1 MTKRKLTAAKVTRAR
16 ASGVRTALM
25 LSAGALAL
33 VAAAPA
39 LAQVPGVDAL
49 PGGGQ
54 VVGGAGT
61 IHDPTGSH
69 LQIDQTSDRL
79 LINWDSFD
87 IGQDASV
94 DFFQQNGPQ
103 SIAVNRVI
111 GSGAAPSLIFGELS
125 ADGTVVVING
135 NGVVFGGT
143 ANVDVGRLVA
153 TTSDVNGQ
161 TFMDSGSLQFS
172 GLSSDAGAISILS
185 GANISVADAGLAAFV
200 APRVSNAGVI
210 TARGG
215 RVVLA
220 SGVDYTL
227 DLAGDGLIE
236 FSLGADSPLVT
247 QAGEI
252 LARGGLVQISAA
264 AAAGLVSDVIN
275 VSGEITVTSIDLDH
289 GVIVLS
295 AGEGDGGGI
304 NVSSELAISGD
315 IEVEGRR
322 IHGAGD
328 IEVNDGRLVLSVNA
342 GGADTT
348 GETLIADALG
358 VVGGVHGGTTLN
370 LGSGFYA
377 GGANVTASNV
387 TIDGDGV
394 ATIVVDGTPLAGLTI
409 SGDSV
414 TVRNLSIDGPVLG
427 DHREINWAAEPSTV
441 GIVVN
446 NGAENATIT
455 GNEITS
461 IRTGIRLHG
470 GGNAGA
476 EISGN
481 FIENTKGAILVQYT
495 DGAGIDIFGN
505 SQGPL
510 GNEWG
515 VVLNL
520 NTGTPLNQHAT
531 TGAQANIMALSDG
544 NNGMTVMD
552 RAYAWSNRSHV
563 FVDDDSTV
571 TPADDFGYGNGLGN
585 ERQALHTVQ
594 AGVIAVAA
602 GGHVNILA
610 GDYAGLVSIDK
621 SVTLAGVGVEATRL
635 TGGISLSNT
644 AFSDL
649 TLRDFTLSGDGGGNA
664 LVRNGR
670 VTNLTVDGVRFDG
683 EAVAGRH
690 GFAGGQ
696 FGGAIS
702 ITNSEFLNIRG
713 WSAFDTSTG
722 GTATAITSA
731 VFSGNVLDGTVGHVA
746 FRQATPTAH
755 VLISDNTVGNVGDT
769 TDLSSGIF
777 KVFGA
782 ATVDFTGNNITGVG
796 ASPTKSTAGVNDGAA
811 LLVRGVGTLNITDN
825 RFTDNQ
831 QAFLVGAGNALP
843 TVTNITGNTFTN
855 NARDIFLPA
864 STGGTINFGAGN
876 NFVSGADTVAHLT
889 WVGAAGLDMTGVMFD
904 GALGSA
910 MSDAALFA
918 LEDRIHHGTDQ
929 AGAGLV
935 RVREGQLYV
944 TQSSGS
950 IQRGVNLAA
959 AGDTVNVGAG
969 SFSDRAIILNRSL
982 TLRGAQAGAAAATG
996 DGAAGTGDRGGETVL
1011 TGAGSSVFRVTAG
1024 DVTIDGFTFTGGGGR
1039 VIDTSVTAHGLSIVN
1054 NIFDT
1059 ASGHASNGVVY
1070 LVGSANDAL
1079 IANNLFT
1086 GNGGA
1091 GYLWLGG
1098 AAGDGLSGLTVRNND
1113 FSGVSDRGIFQGGQ
1127 SFSGFELSGNYFGSG
1142 LLTGVNMGHLINP
1155 LIQGNHFDG
1164 VGYAAMQIGVIGG
1177 GTIRDNLVDGAGVTG
1192 YDFGAY
1198 TAAYGIHI
1206 WGGAYGTPTSEG
1218 LVIEDNTV
1226 LNYAGGGADDRF
1238 VGIYITAD
1246 AGPDIQILGNT
1257 LSGNSIGL
1265 WSASAAPG
1273 LNLSENI
1280 FTVDVGGRA
1289 IRNSGSATIDL
1300 TGGANLIN
1308 GVNTDQ
1314 ASLAQQFGIEDMI
1327 DHGVDAAGYGLVSVA
1342 DGQLFVTEGS
1352 GVDAALRA
1360 LALADSGDTLNLSAG
1375 THTLTNTLFIQD
1387 DGITV
1392 AGQGQGQT
1400 ILDASGHGAYGIR
1413 VHGDDVALSGF
1424 TLNGSAAATNASY
1437 GVKVEAASG
1446 SGASGRNTGFSIA
1459 DVAINGSR
1467 KTGLDLNSVRNVLI
1481 DGVTV
1486 GGVIAGNGISITDSA
1501 GVVIRNTTTSGNA
1514 WGGLAL
1520 YQRNNFSDQQLTDI
1534 TVEASNSF
1542 GETNGVY
1549 LQQYASALHRADGL
1563 IIEGFDFAVRNDA
1576 QDGGATSYMWFQQTQ
1591 QGAVDFA
1598 VNVAN
1603 TNASVINGWTG
1614 SDVDGTFTVGVGALN
1629 GGGTR
1634 AMSVAAAVNAAVNG
1648 DTVRL
1653 LGGTYVLGSTLTIDQ
1668 SLTLIGAGE
1677 DQTLIDGSAVNS
1689 YGMLVNAD
1697 DVSLSGFTF
1706 QGNNSNS
1713 SGHYGI
1719 KVQPDTGAAGDRVH
1733 DFALS
1738 DVTIQGWG
1746 GSELDL
1752 NGVIGATITNV
1763 TVDGQG
1769 TKGVGVGITDSAD
1782 VTLSGVTTLNNLWGS
1797 VALYQTNRFYDQQLT
1812 DIHID
1817 AGDNS
1822 FGEMLGVFA
1831 QSYSDIGLEIGD
1843 LYLTGF
1849 DFTVVNPDHRTDGDD
1864 FTFFRTSLDDA
1875 IDFAVN
1881 LNPTESDASLVQGF
1895 DGSDDTGHY
1904 YVGVGDL
1911 IGGGV
1916 QALSIQTAFD
1926 GSATDG
1932 TVHIAAGD
1940 YAETLTL
1947 NGRRAVEFEAV
1958 GVAGLTIA
1966 AGAEG
1971 SSLAGDL
1978 TAGAGGLTFAAA
1990 VVLAD
1995 DLALAATD
2003 GGAIDLARVDG
2014 ASAGGQSLTVV
2025 GSGDVTLQAVGSV
2038 TGLAALDVTGA
2049 SITSAAALTT
2059 GAQRFVADDIRL
2071 AGDYQA
2077 GGAFT
2082 ASGAVELMGDV
2093 SISGSA
2099 LDVALGTVDGAHDLS
2114 IDAASVSLAQVGGTT
2129 ALGDLDVVSAAI
2141 VTAGAITT
2149 GDQTYSG
2156 PVLLNGGYQAAG
2168 FSADAARLG
2177 GDVAIDA
2184 AAANLASIDGAHALD
2199 IDADTVSLGAA
2210 GATTAL
2216 TSLTVAA
2223 SSIDMVDGAFVF
2235 GATAL
2240 TGGANL
2246 AGAFEVGSLTAGA
2259 VRLTGDLSIDAG
2271 GAVNL
2276 GAVDGGYDL
2285 LIDGGAVT
2293 LGAVGSTDALASLDV
2308 TGTTIVTAGAATT
2321 GVQTWLGALTLA
2333 GAYAA
2338 SDFSSGGAATLAA
2351 GTSIDASGDTTL
2363 ASVNGAHGLS
2373 IEAGGVATL
2382 GAVGGATALDNL
2394 NVTGASIRTIG
2405 AVTTGGQTY
2414 SGAVSLAG
2422 DYRLLGAG
2430 DFTAS
2435 GATSLGG
2442 GALIRTADGA
2452 ILLGSVNGA
2461 SAGGQGL
2468 TLDAGDDSVTV
2479 GDFGAQVRLGAVSV
2493 HAATAVL
2500 QGQVYAGDSLRFT
2513 GGDGATVRLTRA
2525 STTFNTT
2532 QSPGAAGDIAIQPHL
2547 IGTTS
2552 GGQGVFF
2559 IAGDGLSS
2567 GSSGDITLGDVGT
2580 DAVRLGLM
2588 TATGDNFSAATVKL
2602 TDDYTANL
2610 AGDQVFTA
2618 ETLDTLGDVVMT
2630 IGGDE
2635 SGSIVALGSVFI
2647 DAGGSTAGNLTAGGP
2662 VNASYGGGAA
2672 RAITSGGNVSLSSAS
2687 GAVGGSITS
2696 GGAVSVSGGGSVS
2709 TTIAAQGNVGVTTGG
2724 SITSTITTP
2733 TQVSLTAGQQVA
2745 VTVNAGAVVV
2755 NAPGGTVQGDFT
2767 EITTPGGATIVV
2779 NGEAIVGEGSATA
2792 RQILVDSF
2800 LAPVGGLVGP
2810 TGLIQLPVGL
2820 AIALIAPAGE
2830 GEGQRRP
2837 IIVNDIERL
2846 GELLRLGYTA
2856 IVVQMDEGDQ
2866 PAFEQELD
2874 LAQGDDTT
2882 PAG

>member
-1 MTKRKLTAAKVTRAR
+1 MTKRKMTVTKVARAR
-16 ASGVRTALM
+16 TSGVRNALM

-54 VVGGAGT
+54 IVGGTGT
-61 IHDPTGSH
+61 IHDPAGNH
-69 LQIDQTSDRL
+69 LQIDQASDRL

-87 IGQDASV
+87 IGQNASV
-94 DFFQQNGPQ
+94 DFAQQNGPQ
-103 SIAVNRVI
+103 SIAVNRVT
-111 GSGAAPSLIFGELS
+111 GSGAAPSLIFGQLS

-153 TTSDVNGQ
+153 TTSDVSDAE
-161 TFMDSGSLQFS
+161 FMSGGDLRFS
-172 GLSSDAGAISILS
+172 GLSSDTGAVSILS
-185 GANISVADAGLAAFV
+185 GANITVADAGLAAFV

-264 AAAGLVSDVIN
+264 AAAGLISDVIN

-328 IEVNDGRLVLSVNA
+328 IEVNDGALVQSVNA

-358 VVGGVHGGTTLN
+358 VIGDVDGGTTVN
-370 LGSGFYA
+370 LGHGLYA
-377 GGANVTASNV
+377 AGASVAASNV
-387 TIDGDGV
+387 TIDGGGV
-394 ATIVVDGTPLAGLTI
+394 ATIGVDGTPLAGLTI
-409 SGDSV
+409 GGDNV
-414 TVRNLSIDGPVLG
+414 TVRNLAIDGPVSG
-427 DHREINWAAEPSTV
+427 DHREIDWAAELSTV
-441 GIVVN
+441 GIVVS

-455 GNEITS
+455 DNEITN

-476 EISGN
+476 EVAGN
-481 FIENTKGAILVQYT
+481 YIENTKGAILVQYT
-495 DGAGIDIFGN
+495 DGAGLDILGN
-505 SQGPL
+505 TQGPL

-515 VVLNL
+515 IVLNL
-520 NTGTPLNQHAT
+520 NTGAPLAQHASA
-531 TGAQANIMALSDG
+531 GAQSNIMALSDG
-544 NNGMTVMD
+544 NNGMAVLD

-563 FVDDDSTV
+563 SVDDDSSV
-571 TPADDFGYGNGLGN
+571 TPADDFNYGNGLGN

-602 GGHVNILA
+602 GGHVNIRA

-621 SVTLAGVGVEATRL
+621 SVTLSGAGVDGTHL

-649 TLRDFTLSGDGGGNA
+649 TLKDFTLSGDGGGNA

-683 EAVAGRH
+683 GNVAGRH

-702 ITNSEFLNIRG
+702 ITNSEFLDIRG

-722 GTATAITSA
+722 GTATAITSV
-731 VFSGNVLDGTVGHVA
+731 VFSGNVLDGTVGHVT

-755 VLISDNTVGNVGDT
+755 VLISDNIVGNVGDT

-782 ATVDFTGNNITGVG
+782 ATVDFIGNQITGIG
-796 ASPTKSTAGVNDGAA
+796 ASPTKLTAGVNDGAA

-831 QAFLVGAGNALP
+831 QALLVGAGNALP

-855 NARDIFLPA
+855 NARDLFLPA
-864 STGGTINFGAGN
+864 SAGGTINFGAGN
-876 NFVSGADTVAHLT
+876 DFISGADTVAHLT
-889 WVGAAGLDMTGVMFD
+889 WVGATALDMTGVMFN
-904 GALGSA
+904 GELGSA
-910 MSDAALFA
+910 MSDAELFA
-918 LEDRIHHGTDQ
+918 LEARIHHGVDQ
-929 AGAGLV
+929 
-935 RVREGQLYV
+935 
-944 TQSSGS
+944 T
-950 IQRGVNLAA
+950 GV
-959 AGDTVNVGAG
+959 
-969 SFSDRAIILNRSL
+969 
-982 TLRGAQAGAAAATG
+982 
-996 DGAAGTGDRGGETVL
+996 
-1011 TGAGSSVFRVTAG
+1011 
-1024 DVTIDGFTFTGGGGR
+1024 GR
-1039 VIDTSVTAHGLSIVN
+1039 VSV
-1054 NIFDT
+1054 
-1059 ASGHASNGVVY
+1059 
-1070 LVGSANDAL
+1070 
-1079 IANNLFT
+1079 
-1086 GNGGA
+1086 
-1091 GYLWLGG
+1091 
-1098 AAGDGLSGLTVRNND
+1098 
-1113 FSGVSDRGIFQGGQ
+1113 
-1127 SFSGFELSGNYFGSG
+1127 
-1142 LLTGVNMGHLINP
+1142 
-1155 LIQGNHFDG
+1155 
-1164 VGYAAMQIGVIGG
+1164 
-1177 GTIRDNLVDGAGVTG
+1177 VDG
-1192 YDFGAY
+1192 
-1198 TAAYGIHI
+1198 H
-1206 WGGAYGTPTSEG
+1206 
-1218 LVIEDNTV
+1218 
-1226 LNYAGGGADDRF
+1226 
-1238 VGIYITAD
+1238 
-1246 AGPDIQILGNT
+1246 
-1257 LSGNSIGL
+1257 
-1265 WSASAAPG
+1265 
-1273 LNLSENI
+1273 
-1280 FTVDVGGRA
+1280 
-1289 IRNSGSATIDL
+1289 
-1300 TGGANLIN
+1300 
-1308 GVNTDQ
+1308 
-1314 ASLAQQFGIEDMI
+1314 
-1327 DHGVDAAGYGLVSVA
+1327 
-1342 DGQLFVTEGS
+1342 LFVTQGS

-1387 DGITV
+1387 DSITV

-1400 ILDASGHGAYGIR
+1400 ILDASGHGAYGVR
-1413 VHGDDVALSGF
+1413 VHGDDVSLSGF

-1446 SGASGRNTGFSIA
+1446 TGASGRNTGFSIA
-1459 DVAINGSR
+1459 DVTINGSR
-1467 KTGLDLNSVRNVLI
+1467 KTGLDLNSVLDVLI

-1486 GGVIAGNGISITDSA
+1486 SGVIAGNGIAITDSA
-1501 GVVIRNTTTSGNA
+1501 GVTIRDTSTSGNA

-1542 GETNGVY
+1542 GEVNGVY
-1549 LQQYASALHRADGL
+1549 LQQYASALHQADDL
-1563 IIEGFDFAVRNDA
+1563 TIEGFDFVVQNGQ
-1576 QDGGATSYMWFQQTQ
+1576 QDGGATSYAWFQKTQ
-1591 QGAVDFA
+1591 QGAIDFA

-1603 TNASVINGWTG
+1603 TNASIVNGWSG
-1614 SDVDGTFTVGVGALN
+1614 SDATGTFTVGIGNLN

-1634 AMSVAAAVNAAVNG
+1634 AMSIAGAVNAAGDG
-1648 DTVRL
+1648 DTVRV
-1653 LGGTYVLGSTLTIDQ
+1653 LGGTYALSSTLNIDQ
-1668 SLTLIGAGE
+1668 SLSLIGAGQG
-1677 DQTLIDGSAVNS
+1677 QTLIDGSAVNS

-1706 QGNNSNS
+1706 QGNNSTS
-1713 SGHYGI
+1713 SGHYGV
-1719 KVQPDTGAAGDRVH
+1719 KVQPDTGAAGDRVL

-1738 DVTIQGWG
+1738 DVTIRGWG

-1752 NGVIGATITNV
+1752 NGVIRATITNV

-1782 VTLSGVTTLNNLWGS
+1782 VTLSGVTTINNLWGA

-1822 FGEMLGVFA
+1822 FGELLGVFA
-1831 QSYSDIGLEIGD
+1831 QSYSGIGLEIGD

-1849 DFTVVNPDHRTDGDD
+1849 DFTVVNPDHRADGDD
-1864 FTFFRTSLDDA
+1864 YTFFRTSLDDA

-1895 DGSDDTGHY
+1895 DGSDGTGHY
-1904 YVGVGDL
+1904 YVGVGEL
-1911 IGGGV
+1911 IGGGT

-1926 GSATDG
+1926 GSTTDD

-1947 NGRRAVEFEAV
+1947 NGRRAVQFDAV
-1958 GVAGLTIA
+1958 GVDGLTIA
-1966 AGAEG
+1966 AGAGG

-1978 TAGAGGLTFAAA
+1978 TAGAGGLAFAAA
-1990 VVLAD
+1990 VVLAGD
-1995 DLALAATD
+1995 LGLTTTDGGVIDLAL
-2003 GGAIDLARVDG
+2003 VDG
-2014 ASAGGQSLTVV
+2014 ATVGGQSLTLV
-2025 GSGDVTLQAVGSV
+2025 GSGDVTLQAIGSV
-2038 TGLAALDVTGA
+2038 TGLASLDVTGV
-2049 SITSAAALTT
+2049 SITSAAAATT
-2059 GAQRFVADDIRL
+2059 GAQRFSADDIRL

-2077 GGAFT
+2077 GDAFT
-2082 ASGAVELMGDV
+2082 ANGAVELTGDV
-2093 SISGSA
+2093 SISGAA
-2099 LDVALGTVDGAHDLS
+2099 LEVALGTVDGAQDLSINADSVSLARVGGTTALGDLSIVSAAILTAGATTTGDQTYSGPVTLNGAFQAAGFSADAARLGGDVSIAATDANLGGVDGAHALDIDADTVSLGATGAATALASLTLAASSIDMVEGAVVSGAASLTGAANLGGAFEAGSLNAGAVRLADDLSIDADGAVTLGAIDGGHGLVVNGGAVILGAVGSTDALTSLDVTGTTIRTVGATTTGGQSYLGALTLAGAYAASNVVTSGATTLTGDTAIGATGGVALGAVDGAHDLS
-2114 IDAASVSLAQVGGTT
+2114 IDAANVSLARVGGTT
-2129 ALGDLDVVSAAI
+2129 ALGDLSIVSAAI
-2141 VTAGAITT
+2141 LTAGATTT
-2149 GDQTYSG
+2149 GDQTYGG
-2156 PVLLNGGYQAAG
+2156 PITLNGAYQAAG

-2177 GDVAIDA
+2177 GDVSIA
-2184 AAANLASIDGAHALD
+2184 ATGANLGGVDGAHALD
-2199 IDADTVSLGAA
+2199 IDADTVSLGAT

-2216 TSLTVAA
+2216 ASLTVEA
-2223 SSIDMVDGAFVF
+2223 SAIDMVDGVVVS
-2235 GATAL
+2235 GAMSL
-2240 TGGANL
+2240 TGAANL
-2246 AGAFEVGSLTAGA
+2246 GGVFEVDSMNAGA
-2259 VRLTGDLSIDAG
+2259 VRLADDLSIDADGAVTLGAIDGGHGLVVNG
-2271 GAVNL
+2271 GAV
-2276 GAVDGGYDL
+2276 
-2285 LIDGGAVT
+2285 I
-2293 LGAVGSTDALASLDV
+2293 LGAVGSTDALTRLEG

-2321 GVQTWLGALTLA
+2321 GVQSYLGALTLA

-2338 SDFSSGGAATLAA
+2338 SDFWATGPATLAGDA
-2351 GTSIDASGDTTL
+2351 AIGTSGDTTL
-2363 ASVNGAHGLS
+2363 ASVNGGHDLS
-2373 IEAGGVATL
+2373 IDAGGLATL
-2382 GAVGGATALDNL
+2382 GAVGATAALDSL
-2394 NVTGASIRTIG
+2394 SVTGASIRTNG

-2414 SGAVSLAG
+2414 SGAVNFAG
-2422 DYRLLGAG
+2422 DYRLTGAG
-2430 DFTAS
+2430 DFNAA
-2435 GATSLGG
+2435 GVATLTGDT
-2442 GALIRTADGA
+2442 LIDTADGD

-2461 SAGGQGL
+2461 TAGGQSL
-2468 TLDAGDDSVTV
+2468 TLDAGGGDATV

-2493 HAATAVL
+2493 HAARTVL
-2500 QGQVYAGDSLRFT
+2500 QGSVYAGDSLRFT
-2513 GGDGATVRLTRA
+2513 GDQGATVRLTRA
-2525 STTFNTT
+2525 STTFDTT
-2532 QSPGAAGDIAIQPHL
+2532 RSPNAAGDITIQPHL

-2559 IAGDGLSS
+2559 IAGNGLSS
-2567 GSSGDITLGDVGT
+2567 GASGDITLGDAGT
-2580 DAVRLGLM
+2580 DAVRLGVM
-2588 TATGDNFSAATVKL
+2588 TVTGDNFSAATVKVA
-2602 TDDYTANL
+2602 DDYTALL
-2610 AGDQVFTA
+2610 AGDQVFTDQ
-2618 ETLDTLGDVVMT
+2618 TLDTRGDVVMT

-2647 DAGGSTAGNLTAGGP
+2647 DAGGSSTGSLTAGGP
-2662 VNASYGGGAA
+2662 VNASYGAGSDRVIIGG
-2672 RAITSGGNVSLSSAS
+2672 GPVNLSST
-2687 GAVGGSITS
+2687 GGVIGGSITS
-2696 GGAVSVSGGGSVS
+2696 GGAVNVSGGSTVS
-2709 TTIAAQGNVGVTTGG
+2709 TIIVAQGNVDITTNG
-2724 SITSTITTP
+2724 SITSNVTTP
-2733 TQVSLTAGQQVA
+2733 DTVTLDAGQLVQ
-2745 VTVNAGAVVV
+2745 VTVDAGSVVV
-2755 NAPGGTVQGDFT
+2755 NAPGGTVEGVFT
-2767 EITTPGGATIVV
+2767 DISTPGNGTFLV
-2779 NGEAIVGEGSATA
+2779 NGEAVVGDGAATA
-2792 RQILVDSF
+2792 RQILTDSF
-2800 LAPVGGLVGP
+2800 LAPIGGVVGP
-2810 TGLIQLPVGL
+2810 NGQIELPVGL

-2830 GEGQRRP
+2830 GAGQRRP

-2856 IVVQMDEGDQ
+2856 IVVQIEEGDE

-2874 LAQGDDTT
+2874 LAQGEDASA
-2882 PAG
+2882 AG